1 MKSVKKIPLR
11 MLCVLIALLMITACS
26 KGAPDIAFTPKTP
39 EELAAQARDL
49 LKNETKTDNGTL
61 LAEIAHFSA
70 KLEQVLANK
79 NLSGDEIKIAA
90 LYLQTSLDKRIVNM
104 DRVTIPEIQ
113 KMIRK
118 GVISYQQLTY
128 MYLTRIELYDKNT
141 VKLNSIISLN
151 PNAMEEAKRADEAV
165 RKDPSKAQGMFGI
178 PVLVKDNINY
188 DKLPTTAGAM
198 ALAEN
203 IPPYNATVVDSLIN
217 AGAIILGKTNLAE
230 FAGMMDDPV
239 ISAVGGMTR
248 HPYRPQVL
256 IGDDPWGASP
266 GGSSSGSAVSA
277 AAALAPVTVGT
288 ETKGSLLG
296 PASKSNIVT
305 IKPTVGL
312 ISRYGII
319 PVQFSQDTPGP
330 MARNVT
336 DLAVL
341 LNAMTAGTD
350 ANDSKTSVL
359 AEVGVIGTD
368 YTRSL
373 RLDGLSGRR
382 IGILNLAPYW
392 ALSKPEQENINLV
405 IKTLE
410 AAGVTLVKNAEGGY
424 LQYPTDPG
432 FQEYIDFEFKK
443 GLNAYLAA
451 LAHNFPIKTLS
462 DIIAYNKEHP
472 EALAY
477 NSQKGLIQADNVN
490 IAEVEEKYE
499 AMIKER
505 QELLGP
511 KGIDALLKEYSL
523 DALMAIDS
531 SSMGAI
537 AGYPSV
543 SVPLYYDKD
552 NVAASV
558 NVIFT
563 GAKFSEAL
571 LLEIAYAAEQGTN
584 LRLTPGLADKR
595 ELGEAI
601 SFIMEKGG
609 DLNNFMSE
617 LNIYYDGLA
626 TQLEVDRTNTR
637 IREFI
642 LKHF

>member
-1 MKSVKKIPLR
+1 
-11 MLCVLIALLMITACS
+11 MIIACS
-26 KGAPDIAFTPKTP
+26 KGVPDIAFTPKTP
-39 EELAAQARDL
+39 EELAAQAHDL
-49 LKNETKTDNGTL
+49 LKSETQTDRTP

-70 KLEQVLANK
+70 KLEQALANK
-79 NLSGDEIKIAA
+79 NLSENEIKIAA
-90 LYLQTSLDKRIVNM
+90 LYLQISLDKLVVNL

-113 KMIRK
+113 NMIRE
-118 GVISYQQLTY
+118 GIISYQELIY

-141 VKLNSIISLN
+141 ITLNSIISLN
-151 PNAMEEAKRADEAV
+151 PNAMEEAKRADETV
-165 RKDPSKAQGMFGI
+165 RKNSSAAQGMFGI

-198 ALAEN
+198 ALAGN
-203 IPPYNATVVDSLIN
+203 IPPYNATVVDNLIN

-266 GGSSSGSAVSA
+266 GGSSSGSAVSV

-341 LNAMTAGTD
+341 LNAMTSGAD

-359 AEVGVIGTD
+359 AETGVIGTD

-373 RLDGLSGRR
+373 RLDGLFGKR

-392 ALSKPEQENINLV
+392 ALSEQEQENINLV

-424 LQYPTDPG
+424 LQYPTNPG
-432 FQEYIDFEFKK
+432 FQEYIDYEFKK

-462 DIIAYNKEHP
+462 DIIVYNKEHP
-472 EALAY
+472 EALAF
-477 NSQKGLIQADNVN
+477 NSQKGIMQADDVN

-499 AMIKER
+499 TMIKER

-511 KGIDALLKEYSL
+511 KGIDALLKEYDL
-523 DALMAIDS
+523 DAIMDIDS
-531 SSMGAI
+531 TDMGAI

-543 SVPLYYDKD
+543 SVPLYYNKD

-563 GAKFSEAL
+563 GTKFSEAL
-571 LLEIAYAAEQGTN
+571 LLEIAYVVEQGTN
-584 LRLTPGLADKR
+584 LRLAPGLADKR
-595 ELGEAI
+595 ELGEAFR
-601 SFIMEKGG
+601 FIMENGE
-609 DLNNFMSE
+609 DLKDFMPE

-626 TQLEVDRTNTR
+626 TQLEVDKTNIR

-642 LKHF
+642 LK